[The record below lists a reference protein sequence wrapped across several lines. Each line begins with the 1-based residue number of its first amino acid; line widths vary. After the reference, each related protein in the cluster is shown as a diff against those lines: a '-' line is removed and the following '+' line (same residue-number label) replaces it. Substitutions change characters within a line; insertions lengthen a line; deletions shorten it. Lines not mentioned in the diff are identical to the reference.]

1 LSRAI
6 KSGLG
11 VVLVL
16 VVLTAA
22 AVVGAPI
29 VASRYTWVA
38 IAGVNLSA
46 GTRIEEGLAWLKVW
60 PVDTV
65 PSGAIHT
72 LESVWGK
79 YLLSNKTAGDILSPA
94 DVTDVKPKPR
104 SPKPGYEFIFFA
116 VSRATAG
123 TLQIGDAVDVT
134 LRLAG
139 GGDPYTAP
147 TVTHKENWV
156 IAIIDYEDPQYRP
169 YGFVKVSLEIKYEE
183 GAHARLGGGE
193 RGHYLPAGMVV
204 REIGGR

>member
-1 LSRAI
+1 MSRAI

-104 SPKPGYEFIFFA
+104 SPKPGYEFIPFS

-134 LRLAG
+134 VEYRDG
-139 GGDPYTAP
+139 P
-147 TVTHKENWV
+147 VITHKEDWV
-156 IAIIDYEDPQYRP
+156 IAIIDYENPHARP
-169 YGFVKVSLEIKYEE
+169 HGFVRVSLEIKHEE
-183 GAHARLGGGE
+183 GLAARVVGMWH
-193 RGHYLPAGMVV
+193 RSPVGMVV